1 MTESESNVGE
11 PELAVRKRLPLLG
24 IATSLNAVILLILW
38 VVEGVIAE
46 RLRFLVWLTY
56 VPQQP
61 FGIPLLILL
70 PWSVLARRWRLF
82 LANITVAAAFLLT
95 FLGFNIPFGSAGHSA
110 SSPFR
115 LMTLNTRVGIN
126 GVDKIVRLVES
137 ESPDILC
144 LQETRGWRGNPDPL
158 PPILR
163 RLPGWNMARAGDVAT
178 VSRHPIEQVKSYPM
192 LPLMDRA
199 ALQTTIRL
207 PQGSVTIFN
216 VHYNTNYR
224 RRPEPNRSGLPRL
237 SLRALARWE
246 QTSVVLN
253 AADPVAG
260 PRIVAGDFNNP
271 PRGLTYAR
279 LSERFTDS
287 FRAAGWGFGYTFR
300 SDLPLMRIDYIF
312 TSPEIG
318 VAGCRSLDSDAS
330 DHRAVVADL
339 SVRSHIAE

>member
-1 MTESESNVGE
+1 MTELEPNVGE
-11 PELAVRKRLPLLG
+11 PVSAIRRRLPLLG
-24 IATSLNAVILLILW
+24 IATGVNAALLLILW
-38 VVEGVIAE
+38 VLEGSIAE
-46 RLRFLVWLTY
+46 RLRFLVWITY

-61 FGIPLLILL
+61 IGIPLLILL
-70 PWSVLARRWRLF
+70 LWSLLARQWRIVLANT
-82 LANITVAAAFLLT
+82 AVGAAFLLT
-95 FLGFNIPFGSAGHSA
+95 FLGFNIPMGGAGHSA
-110 SSPFR
+110 SSSFR

-137 ESPDILC
+137 QSPDILC
-144 LQETRGWRGNPDPL
+144 LQETRGWRNNPDPL
-158 PPILR
+158 QPILR
-163 RLPGWNMARAGDVAT
+163 RLPGWNMERAGDVAT
-178 VSRHPIEQVKSYPM
+178 LSRHPIERVTSYPM
-192 LPLMDRA
+192 LPLMDRS

-207 PQGSVTIFN
+207 PQGAVTILN

-224 RRPEPNRSGLPRL
+224 RRPEPNRPGLPRL

-253 AADPVAG
+253 ASDSVAG

-271 PRGLTYAR
+271 PRGLTYGR
-279 LSERFTDS
+279 LRERFTDS

-339 SVRSHIAE
+339 QLP